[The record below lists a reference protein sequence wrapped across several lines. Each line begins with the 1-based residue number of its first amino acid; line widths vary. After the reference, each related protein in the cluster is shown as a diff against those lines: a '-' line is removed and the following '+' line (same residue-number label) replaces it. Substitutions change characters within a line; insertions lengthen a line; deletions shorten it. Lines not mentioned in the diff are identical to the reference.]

1 MEIPLEAPFSD
12 GGQAVALDVAARHSV
27 DEGLPRTYLLGLAE
41 VREEAIAPVVGVAW
55 VAHHFEP
62 GRQAGGV
69 ELVHRFIKACEVEA
83 DGGEV
88 GRGAGAEAV
97 HARGVGRG
105 RAHHRLD
112 LGAREQLDQ
121 IQQVVD
127 PDVPARNHGRR

>member
-12 GGQAVALDVAARHSV
+12 GGQAVALDVAARNSV
-27 DEGLPRTYLLGLAE
+27 DEVLPRTYLLGLAE

-88 GRGAGAEAV
+88 GRPER
-97 HARGVGRG
+97 RGTNAALNEKDDGQTDL
-105 RAHHRLD
+105 RLAKD
-112 LGAREQLDQ
+112 WPRLWE
-121 IQQVVD
+121 QQVW
-127 PDVPARNHGRR
+127 RG